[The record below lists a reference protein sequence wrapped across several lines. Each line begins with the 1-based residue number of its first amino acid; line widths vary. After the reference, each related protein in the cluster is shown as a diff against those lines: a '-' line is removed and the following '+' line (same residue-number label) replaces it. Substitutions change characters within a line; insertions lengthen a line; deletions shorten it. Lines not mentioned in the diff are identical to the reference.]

1 MNGGWSERGNQRE
14 RGQRGMMTLGLF
26 LVLMGI
32 LFLVS
37 EQIGFDFNRYGWPMF
52 VIAPGVLLLAV
63 GLSISHE
70 GGLGAAVPGAIIT
83 SVGLILA
90 FQEATGAYASWAYAW
105 ALVAPGSVGMA
116 LVLWGAVHRR
126 GDFVE
131 SGMRSLVTGLGL
143 FVGFGLLFENVL
155 GLDDGL
161 ATSGLRDA
169 MPLMAVALG
178 VVIVIWNLLP
188 HSRRSQPVTGH
199 WLPPTPPAPPAP
211 PAG

>member
-1 MNGGWSERGNQRE
+1 MNGGWQERDNRGE
-14 RGQRGMMTLGLF
+14 GGQRGMLTLGLF